1 MTITFNHQL
10 DLANKILIFE
20 AQGEAENQSDIS
32 YLLKTIVKLAGKSQL
47 TRVVFDVTQLTYSCS
62 SLDLSTVFNEV
73 KQYGLLGEL
82 KIARVI
88 DPGQFKQELVG
99 DLAIS
104 LSLPIKNFCTRSDA
118 LVWLLFD
125 VKENS

>member
-125 VKENS
+125 VKEKS